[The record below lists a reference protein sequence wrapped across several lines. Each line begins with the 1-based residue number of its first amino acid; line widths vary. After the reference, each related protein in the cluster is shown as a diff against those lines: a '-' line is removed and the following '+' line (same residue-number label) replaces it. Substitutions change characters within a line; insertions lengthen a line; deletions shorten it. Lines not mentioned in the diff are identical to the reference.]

1 MSRRSDMLELAILG
15 LLQDAPLHGYELRK
29 QVHRVLGTVRAL
41 SYGTLYPRLREM
53 VLRGH
58 LVEAERPVTGRRAR
72 ISYALTAAG
81 RERFEELLAIAGPSA
96 WEDDAF
102 AVHFAFFG
110 CTDAG
115 VRLRILEGRRA
126 RLEERLSR
134 IRAGG
139 PALAG
144 AATYNT
150 YSTELYRHGVESA
163 EADLRWI
170 TRMIEAERL
179 TIDRAVTPRGS
190 TQEKE

>member
-1 MSRRSDMLELAILG
+1 MSRRTEMLELAILG
-15 LLQDAPLHGYELRK
+15 LLQEAPLHGYELRK
-29 QVHRVLGTVRAL
+29 RVHRVLGTVRAL

-53 VLRGH
+53 VVRGH

-81 RERFEELLAIAGPSA
+81 QQRFTELLSSAGPSA

-110 CTDAG
+110 RTDAS

-126 RLEERLSR
+126 RLEERLAR
-134 IRAGG
+134 IRHGG
-139 PALAG
+139 PVLG
-144 AATYNT
+144 GITKHDTYT
-150 YSTELYRHGVESA
+150 TELHRHGVESA

-170 TRMIEAERL
+170 TRMIEAERY
-179 TIDRAVTPRGS
+179 THDRAATPRG
-190 TQEKE
+190 TEEKE